1 MNTESVS
8 VNVSETNVSDSVQ
21 SNNKPNTQMKKYR
34 YNSAAKAQAAAK
46 KQSAKA
52 WAKANKA
59 ARVVLK
65 KLQEDSVLK
74 AMVRSNAPKMTAEEK
89 AKLVAAMPIA
99 ACPSIPHAHPA
110 GMKTSD
116 TSKALARELAK
127 AERQAKA
134 KTMDG
139 IRGYDVVGKVTQA
152 DVDAATLG
160 QADNSARI
168 ASELARFESAVKAT
182 IISSTQQPDTP
193 KPEAKPIAKAQAELN
208 SYRNAMMDSTY
219 ETHKADVRRNPILKE
234 RALSAKECEAAERLA
249 KVEAN
254 KRRELLAHIAKVNAK
269 ANVGTSLD
277 PVKPRYSNPYYD
289 SMEVGQ
295 KSFERRDWRRKD
307 SERELFNKRFAD
319 VAYGVT
325 DKHILRSRMNGVN
338 LEDLRKE
345 LETEALSAI
354 VCFLSEYTYS
364 LGEPV
369 TPEPKLEIEYIH
381 SRKPEPDELPEDV
394 LYRFALSALPADV
407 TREMGCFI
415 HRQLDK
421 RARRMTGRTELVDT
435 AYFGS
440 FLTEGPDDFTDQSID
455 AANTTFIRARCQ
467 AIREAILAR
476 MCRSGR
482 DKRSGSAFLLF
493 VDETERVLLQGI
505 DTVSVKP
512 IQTAKGKKASVEGIR
527 LKVKRLAKFIGGF
540 NGILTAPKVVE
551 TPIRTRLS
559 RVERLS
565 KGRNLPWFAQV
576 PCK

>member
-21 SNNKPNTQMKKYR
+21 SNNKPNTQQMKAYKYQT
-34 YNSAAKAQAAAK
+34 AKKAQIVAEK
-46 KQSAKA
+46 RSAKA

-59 ARVVLK
+59 AQVVLK

-74 AMVRSNAPKMTAEEK
+74 AMVRSNAPEMTAEEK
-89 AKLVAAMPIA
+89 ARLVAAMPIA

-110 GMKTSD
+110 GMKPSD
-116 TSKALARELAK
+116 TSKVMARKLAK
-127 AERQAKA
+127 AKQKAKA

-152 DVDAATLG
+152 DIDAATLG
-160 QADNSARI
+160 QAANSARI
-168 ASELARFESAVKAT
+168 ASEIARFESAVKGT
-182 IISSTQQPDTP
+182 GISSTRQSDTP
-193 KPEAKPIAKAQAELN
+193 KAKAKRIAKAQKEQN
-208 SYRNAMMDSTY
+208 KVRNVAMDSAY
-219 ETHKADVRRNPILKE
+219 ETDKADVRRNPILKE
-234 RALSAKECEAAERLA
+234 QALSAKECEAAERLA
-249 KVEAN
+249 KVEAE

-269 ANVGTSLD
+269 ANVGTSCD
-277 PVKPRYSNPYYD
+277 PVKPKYSNPYYD
-289 SMEVGQ
+289 SLEVGQ
-295 KSFERRDWRRKD
+295 KAFERRDWRRKD

-319 VAYGVT
+319 VAYGVVS
-325 DKHILRSRMNGVN
+325 KHIQRSSLG

-354 VCFLSEYTYS
+354 VCFLAEYTYS

-369 TPEPKLEIEYIH
+369 TPEPKLEIEYLH
-381 SRKPEPDELPEDV
+381 TRKPEADELPEDV

-407 TREMGCFI
+407 TREMGCYI

-435 AYFGS
+435 AFFS
-440 FLTEGPDDFTDQSID
+440 EFITEGPDDFTEQSID
-455 AANTTFIRARCQ
+455 LAHTAFIRARCQ

-476 MCRSGR
+476 MCRNGNA
-482 DKRSGSAFLLF
+482 KRAGSAFLLF
-493 VDETERVLLQGI
+493 VDETERVLLQSV
-505 DTVSVKP
+505 DQVSVKP
-512 IQTAKGKKASVEGIR
+512 VQTAKGKTASVEGIR
-527 LKVKRLAKFIGGF
+527 LKLKRLSKFIGGF
-540 NGILTAPKVVE
+540 KGFLTAPKVVE
-551 TPIRTRLS
+551 TPIQTRLS

-565 KGRNLPWFAQV
+565 TGRSLPWFAQV